1 MELPGTSYLYTMAM
15 LGMTF
20 IGFSA
25 IVMQL
30 RQTLG
35 RAEKVIAASVAKNVL
50 LAFESDA
57 REGDELQVTQAV
69 MARSFGVR

>member
-50 LAFESDA
+50 LAFESGA
-57 REGDELQVTQAV
+57 REGDELQ
-69 MARSFGVR
+69 